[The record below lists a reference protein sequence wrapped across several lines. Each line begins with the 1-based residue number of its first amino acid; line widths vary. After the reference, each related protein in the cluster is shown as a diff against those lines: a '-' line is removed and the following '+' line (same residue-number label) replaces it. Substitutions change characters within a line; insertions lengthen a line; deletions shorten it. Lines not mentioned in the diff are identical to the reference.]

1 MRHLMTKYPP
11 LKRVALGVSVLA
23 ASLGVGFAVV
33 PAAVRVAFPE
43 HPHTEAYEGA
53 GDAMMAGNVFLLGFG
68 IWAFI
73 SLAVALRIAFGGS
86 RAAQPSSHP
95 PT

>member
-1 MRHLMTKYPP
+1 MTRPP
-11 LKRVALGVSVLA
+11 SLKRVALGVGVFVAL
-23 ASLGVGFAVV
+23 LGVGFVV
-33 PAAVRVAFPE
+33 LRAAARAAFPE
-43 HPHTEAYEGA
+43 RPHTEAYEGA
-53 GDAMMAGNVFLLGFG
+53 GDAMMAGNVFLFGLG

-86 RAAQPSSHP
+86 RAAQPSSRS